1 MGKEKVLII
10 GYLLFVVSTALMLLI
25 SANAFYT
32 YMMAAIFGLYI
43 GISETFQCA
52 IVPRYVIFEL
62 RGAVYG
68 LYIMS

>member
-1 MGKEKVLII
+1 
-10 GYLLFVVSTALMLLI
+10 MLLI
-25 SANAFYT
+25 TANAFYT